1 MYSLSTCWN
10 SGRHTDGRAML
21 REIRELGFEYAE
33 LSHGIRISLLPGIF
47 EAVDAG
53 EIRISSVHNFCP
65 LPLGYNQP
73 NPNIFKFTAESE
85 RERANALRYSLK
97 SLETAVR
104 VGAKAVVLHFGR
116 LRLGEVTEVMSEA
129 VTANDT
135 TRHGQLMEALMI
147 EREQLKPAPYAWA
160 IQGVNALAVKAAEL
174 NLKLGLEIREA
185 VEEVPLEG
193 DYLELLKEFPAK
205 TVGYWHDIGHAQIK
219 ANLGFIH
226 HRAHLESLQPRLIG
240 FHLHDVIYPDQDHRA
255 PGTGAIDFKSLASY
269 ATPDK
274 IKVIELNPGVTS
286 DEVKAGLA
294 FLKSVWGE
302 D

>member
-1 MYSLSTCWN
+1 
-10 SGRHTDGRAML
+10 ML
-21 REIRELGFEYAE
+21 REIRELGFDYAE
-33 LSHGIRISLLPGIF
+33 LSHGIRISLLPGIY

-53 EIRISSVHNFCP
+53 DIRISSVHNFCP

-85 RERANALRYSLK
+85 RERANALRYSIK

-116 LRLGEVTEVMSEA
+116 LRLGDVTEIMSEA
-129 VTANDT
+129 VSTNDT
-135 TRHGQLMEALMI
+135 TRHSQIMEELML
-147 EREQLKPAPYAWA
+147 EREQLKVRPYLWA
-160 IQGVNALAVKAAEL
+160 TKVVNELAVKAREMKL
-174 NLKLGLEIREA
+174 QLGLEIREA

-193 DYLELLKEFPAK
+193 DYLELLSQLPADS
-205 TVGYWHDIGHAQIK
+205 VGYWHDIGHAQIK

-255 PGTGAIDFKSLASY
+255 PGTGGIDFKSLASY

-274 IKVIELNPGVTS
+274 IKVLELNPGVPTE
-286 DEVKAGLA
+286 EVKSGLA
-294 FLKSVWGE
+294 FLKSVWG
-302 D
+302 DD